1 MLKPNPLPPL
11 RPIPLPMP
19 TTDTTD
25 TVVPTDTTVDTTV
38 WDTVDT
44 TADTTGREKPKLK
57 PNPRLMPLPMPGTD
71 TTDAD
76 GVDTTVDTMVSVP
89 TVTDTTAVGGNLQNS
104 SHLSFRT
111 PFFRTYEH
119 LGSKIIF
126 SQTKKFS

>member
-1 MLKPNPLPPL
+1 MGVES
-11 RPIPLPMP
+11 
-19 TTDTTD
+19 T
-25 TVVPTDTTVDTTV
+25 
-38 WDTVDT
+38 DTVDT

-57 PNPRLMPLPMPGTD
+57 PNPRLMPLPMPGTDTTDTPD

-111 PFFRTYEH
+111 PFFRTYDTLAPKLFFH
-119 LGSKIIF
+119 KQKILLIG
-126 SQTKKFS
+126 